1 MSRRH
6 VEQLL
11 DVRAEI
17 EAALPGTRRGMAEP
31 GEPPQTLH
39 GPLTVTWLWHV
50 SQTRRAYSGGVSTI
64 DLPDHVAARFAAE
77 AKRRG
82 VTIDQLLAFLVERL
96 PDGESDVTGGAERRL
111 GFINLGSSASGLHA
125 RDANEIF
132 G

>member
-1 MSRRH
+1 M
-6 VEQLL
+6 
-11 DVRAEI
+11 
-17 EAALPGTRRGMAEP
+17 
-31 GEPPQTLH
+31 
-39 GPLTVTWLWHV
+39 TWLWHV